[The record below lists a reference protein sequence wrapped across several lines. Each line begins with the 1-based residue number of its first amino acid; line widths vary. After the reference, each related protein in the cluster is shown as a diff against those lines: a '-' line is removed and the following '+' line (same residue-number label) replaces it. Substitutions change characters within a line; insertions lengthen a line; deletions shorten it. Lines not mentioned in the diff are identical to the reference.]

1 MVRRNLTEPHKFAL
15 NLTLM
20 GPRPVSSEINHLMLR
35 KARLYFA
42 LAVIVPSFFSLAA
55 CGGGSGATTITSV
68 SITPTTATV
77 PVNTT
82 TQFVA
87 TVKLS
92 NSSTTTNTTV
102 TWEVNGAAGGS
113 STIGTIAP
121 STTDVQV
128 GIYTAPSVAP
138 GGTDNGQ
145 VDITAVANQITT
157 GTTTMTLTSNTAVV
171 TIGAGTGLAITPT
184 TTTVPA
190 GGSHQFAATL
200 NSVADPNATWTITS
214 SKGGDIGSIDP
225 TTGLYRAPFF
235 PPPGAT
241 ITVTATDGAATASGT
256 ATIVY
261 SDASLK
267 GPFAFS
273 YSGDN
278 ASGYFA
284 VAGNFVTD
292 GNGTVVSGVEDIDSF
307 STGVS
312 GPLAVNGT
320 YLVGPDGRG
329 TVSLNSGLQSAGTLA
344 FVLTTNQHGLLI
356 RFDKN
361 VTGSG
366 TLDQQNLND
375 LTISPTIING
385 PYVFSIA
392 GADTSFRPMGVA
404 GKFSA
409 NGGGGVTAPTILDAK
424 INSAAKTS
432 DTSLTGSYSFDATRS
447 GTGRGILTLT
457 SNTTNS
463 MQYAFYVVDSTHVH
477 LVESDSNAYLAGDM
491 FAAPAGNSFSI
502 SELTAGNYPFTNGGT
517 SGTGAYAS
525 GGVFVSDGGG
535 NIKSGIVDVN
545 NAGTI
550 QSASML
556 GSCAYTVDVTTG
568 RIDLKLCPSGAS
580 AFEFA
585 AYLTSTGSAVMLE
598 LDSAATTNGMAI
610 PQQTLASVTGIF
622 ALGLS
627 GQGIF
632 HNSTSSYQPDA
643 SGQITLAATTVGGGN
658 IDINTFNSVFQTDPL
673 DTVNSTVA
681 APDGTFG
688 RGTAKILATNPAVT
702 FNLAYYILDDE
713 TVLLLGTDTVRIQT
727 GILTL
732 QSPPID

>member
-1 MVRRNLTEPHKFAL
+1 
-15 NLTLM
+15 
-20 GPRPVSSEINHLMLR
+20 MLR
-35 KARLYFA
+35 KAQLCFA
-42 LAVIVPSFFSLAA
+42 LAVVVPSLFTLAA
-55 CGGGSGATTITSV
+55 CGGGSGGATKITSI
-68 SITPTTATV
+68 SISPTTATV

-82 TQFVA
+82 SQFVA

-102 TWEVNGAAGGS
+102 TWEVNGVAGGTS
-113 STIGTIAP
+113 STGTIAP

-138 GGTDNGQ
+138 GGTDNGM
-145 VDITAVANQITT
+145 VDVTAVATQLGTS
-157 GTTTMTLTSNTAVV
+157 TTTTPETITSNTAVV
-171 TIGAGTGLAITPT
+171 TVGAGTGLAITPT

-200 NSVADPNATWTITS
+200 NSVADPNATWTIS
-214 SKGGDIGSIDP
+214 SMNGGDIGSIDP
-225 TTGLYRAPFF
+225 TTGLYKAPSF

-241 ITVTATDGAATASGT
+241 ITVTATDGAATATGT

-278 ASGYFA
+278 SSGYFA
-284 VAGNFVTD
+284 VAGSFVSD
-292 GNGTVVSGVEDIDSF
+292 GNGAIVSGVEDVDSF
-307 STGVS
+307 STGAS
-312 GPLAVNGT
+312 GPLAINGT

-344 FVLTTNQHGLLI
+344 FVLTTNQHGLLV

-392 GADTSFRPMGVA
+392 GADKSFRPMGVA

-409 NGGGGVTAPTILDAK
+409 NGGGGLTAPTILDAK
-424 INSAAKTS
+424 INGAAQTS
-432 DTSLTGSYSFDATRS
+432 DRSLTGSYSFDATRS
-447 GTGRGILTLT
+447 GTGRGTITLT
-457 SNTTNS
+457 STTTSS

-477 LVESDSNAYLAGDM
+477 LVEADANAFLAGDM
-491 FAAPAGNSFSI
+491 FAGTTGNSFSV

-517 SGTGAYAS
+517 SSTGGYAS
-525 GGVFVSDGGG
+525 GGVFVSDGAG
-535 NIKSGIVDVN
+535 NIKSGVVDAN
-545 NAGTI
+545 NAGAV

-556 GSCAYTVDVTTG
+556 GSCAYTVDGTTG
-568 RIDLKLCPSGAS
+568 RIDLKLCPSGGS
-580 AFEFA
+580 TLEFA

-598 LDSAATTNGMAI
+598 LDSAATANGMTI
-610 PQQTLASVTGIF
+610 PQRVLATSVKGIF
-622 ALGLS
+622 ALALG
-627 GQGIF
+627 GQGIL
-632 HNSTSSYQPDA
+632 NSAPSNRTDA
-643 SGQITLAATTVGGGN
+643 SGQITLAGTAVGLGN
-658 IDINTFNSVFQTDPL
+658 LDINTFNSVFQSDPL
-673 DTVNSTVA
+673 DTTNSTIA
-681 APDGTFG
+681 APDATLG
-688 RGTAKILATNPAVT
+688 RGTAKIVGTNPAVT
-702 FNLAYYILDDE
+702 FNVSYYIADDN
-713 TVLLLGTDTVRIQT
+713 TALLMGTDTVRTQT
-727 GILTL
+727 GIITL
-732 QSPPID
+732 QSPPPAN

>member
-1 MVRRNLTEPHKFAL
+1 M
-15 NLTLM
+15 
-20 GPRPVSSEINHLMLR
+20 NHLMLR
-35 KARLYFA
+35 KAQLYLA
-42 LAVIVPSFFSLAA
+42 LAVIGLSLSALSA
-55 CGGGSGATTITSV
+55 CGGGSGATKITSI

-87 TVKLS
+87 TVNLS

-102 TWEVNGAAGGS
+102 TWQVNGVAGGN
-113 STIGTIAP
+113 STTGTIAP

-128 GIYTAPSVAP
+128 GIYTAPAVAP

-145 VDITAVANQITT
+145 VDVTAVATQIDT
-157 GTTTMTLTSNTAVV
+157 GTSTTTTTVTSNTAVV
-171 TIGAGTGLAITPT
+171 TVGAGTGLAITPT

-200 NSVADPNATWTITS
+200 NSVADPNATWTISS

-225 TTGLYRAPFF
+225 TTGLYKAPSF

-261 SDASLK
+261 SDAALK

-278 ASGYFA
+278 SSGYFA
-284 VAGNFVTD
+284 VAGSFVAD
-292 GNGTVVSGVEDIDSF
+292 GNGTIVSGVEDIDSF

-329 TVSLNSGLQSAGTLA
+329 TMSLNSGLQSAGTLA

-375 LTISPTIING
+375 LSISPTIING
-385 PYVFSIA
+385 PYVFSIS
-392 GADTSFRPMGVA
+392 GADSSFSPMGVA
-404 GKFSA
+404 GKFST
-409 NGGGGVTAPTILDAK
+409 NGGGGLGAPTILDAK
-424 INSAAKTS
+424 INGTAKTS
-432 DTSLTGSYSFDATRS
+432 DTSLTGSYSFDPARS
-447 GTGRGILTLT
+447 GTGRGTITLT
-457 SNTTNS
+457 SDSTGS
-463 MQYAFYVVDSTHVH
+463 QQYAFYIIDSAHVH
-477 LVESDSNAYLAGDM
+477 LVETDSNAFLAGDM
-491 FAAPAGNSFSI
+491 FAAPAGNSFSV

-517 SGTGAYAS
+517 SSTGAYAS
-525 GGVFVSDGGG
+525 GGVFASDGAG
-535 NIKSGIVDVN
+535 NIKSGIVDAN

-550 QSASML
+550 QSGSML
-556 GSCAYTVDVTTG
+556 GSCAYTVDQTTG

-580 AFEFA
+580 ASEFA

-598 LDSAATTNGMAI
+598 LDSAATANGMAI
-610 PQQTLASVTGIF
+610 PQRTLASSATGIF
-622 ALGLS
+622 ALGLD

-632 HNSTSSYQPDA
+632 HNSASSYQPDA
-643 SGQITLAATTVGGGN
+643 SGQITLAGTTVGVGN
-658 IDINTFNSVFQTDPL
+658 LDINTFNSVFQSDPL
-673 DTVNSTVA
+673 DTVNSTLA
-681 APDGTFG
+681 APDATFG
-688 RGTAKILATNPAVT
+688 RGTAKLVGTNPAVT
-702 FNLAYYILDDE
+702 FNVSYYIVDGN
-713 TVLLLGTDTVRIQT
+713 TALLLGTDTVRTQT
-727 GILTL
+727 GIVTL
-732 QSPPID
+732 QSPTSTN

>member
-1 MVRRNLTEPHKFAL
+1 
-15 NLTLM
+15 LTLI
-20 GPRPVSSEINHLMLR
+20 GPKSMNSERIQLMLR
-35 KARLYFA
+35 KTRLYFA
-42 LAVIVPSFFSLAA
+42 LVVVVPSLFTLAA
-55 CGGGSGATTITSV
+55 CGGGSGATKINSI
-68 SITPTTATV
+68 SITPATATV

-87 TVKLS
+87 TVNLS

-102 TWEVNGAAGGS
+102 TWEVNGVAGGS
-113 STIGTIAP
+113 SSIGTIAP

-128 GIYTAPSVAP
+128 GIYTAPAVAP

-145 VDITAVANQITT
+145 VDVTAVATQINSGT
-157 GTTTMTLTSNTAVV
+157 GTTTTTVTSNTAVV
-171 TIGAGTGLAITPT
+171 TIGAGTGLAVTPT

-190 GGSHQFAATL
+190 GGSHLFTATL

-214 SKGGDIGSIDP
+214 AKGGDIGSIDP
-225 TTGLYRAPFF
+225 TTGLYEAPSF

-241 ITVTATDGAATASGT
+241 ITVTATDGAATATGT

-278 ASGYFA
+278 SSGYFA
-284 VAGNFVTD
+284 VAGSFVTD

-312 GPLAVNGT
+312 GPLAVSGT
-320 YLVGPDGRG
+320 YLVGPDGRA
-329 TVSLNSGLQSAGTLA
+329 TASLNSGLQSAGILA

-356 RFDKN
+356 GFDKN

-375 LTISPTIING
+375 LTISSTVING

-424 INSAAKTS
+424 INGVATTS
-432 DTSLTGSYSFDATRS
+432 DTSLAGSYSFDATRP
-447 GTGRGILTLT
+447 GTGRGTITLT

-463 MQYAFYVVDSTHVH
+463 EQYAFYVVDSTHVH
-477 LVESDSNAYLAGDM
+477 LVESDNNAFLAGDM
-491 FAAPAGNSFSI
+491 FAAPAGNSFSV

-517 SGTGAYAS
+517 SSTGAYAS
-525 GGVFVSDGGG
+525 GGVFVSDGSG
-535 NIKSGIVDVN
+535 NIKSGITDVN
-545 NAGTI
+545 NAGAI

-556 GSCAYTVDVTTG
+556 GSCAYTVDQTTG

-580 AFEFA
+580 ASEFA

-598 LDSAATTNGMAI
+598 LDSAATATGMAV
-610 PQQTLASVTGIF
+610 PQKALTSSVSGIF
-622 ALGLS
+622 ALGLG

-632 HNSTSSYQPDA
+632 HNSPSSYQPDA
-643 SGQITLAATTVGGGN
+643 SGQITLTGTSVGGGN

-673 DTVNSTVA
+673 DTTNSTVA

-688 RGTAKILATNPAVT
+688 RGTAKILGTNPAIT
-702 FNLAYYILDDE
+702 FNLSYYIVDGN
-713 TVLLLGTDTVRIQT
+713 TALLLGTDTVRTQT
-727 GILTL
+727 GIITL
-732 QSPPID
+732 QSPTN

>member
-1 MVRRNLTEPHKFAL
+1 
-15 NLTLM
+15 
-20 GPRPVSSEINHLMLR
+20 MLR
-35 KARLYFA
+35 KAQLFFA
-42 LAVIVPSFFSLAA
+42 LVVVVPSLFTLAA
-55 CGGGSGATTITSV
+55 CGGGSGATKITSIA
-68 SITPTTATV
+68 ITPVTATV

-82 TQFVA
+82 SQFVA
-87 TVKLS
+87 TVNLS

-102 TWEVNGAAGGS
+102 TWEVNGVAGGTA
-113 STIGTIAP
+113 STGTIAP

-138 GGTDNGQ
+138 GGTDNGM
-145 VDITAVANQITT
+145 VDVTAVATQLGTSTGT
-157 GTTTMTLTSNTAVV
+157 GTTPETITSNTAVV
-171 TIGAGTGLAITPT
+171 TVGAGTGLAITPT

-190 GGSHQFAATL
+190 GGSHQFTATL
-200 NSVADPNATWTITS
+200 NSVADPNATWTIS
-214 SKGGDIGSIDP
+214 SMNGGDIGSIDP
-225 TTGLYRAPFF
+225 TTGLYKAPSF

-241 ITVTATDGAATASGT
+241 ITVTATDGAATATGA

-278 ASGYFA
+278 SSGYFA
-284 VAGNFVTD
+284 VAGSFVSD
-292 GNGTVVSGVEDIDSF
+292 GNGTIVSGVEDVDSF

-312 GPLAVNGT
+312 GPLAINGT

-344 FVLTTNQHGLLI
+344 FVLTTNQHGLLV

-392 GADTSFRPMGVA
+392 GADKSFHPMGVA

-409 NGGGGVTAPTILDAK
+409 NGGGGLTAPAILDAK
-424 INSAAKTS
+424 INGAAQTS
-432 DTSLTGSYSFDATRS
+432 DRSLTGSYSFDATRS
-447 GTGRGILTLT
+447 GTGRGTITLT
-457 SNTTNS
+457 STTTSS

-477 LVESDSNAYLAGDM
+477 LVESDSNAFLAGDM
-491 FAAPAGNSFSI
+491 FAGSTGNSFSV

-517 SGTGAYAS
+517 SSTGAYAS
-525 GGVFVSDGGG
+525 GGVFVSDGAG
-535 NIKSGIVDVN
+535 NIKSGVVDTN

-556 GSCAYTVDVTTG
+556 GSCAYTVDGTTG
-568 RIDLKLCPSGAS
+568 RIDLKLCPSGGS
-580 AFEFA
+580 TLEFA

-598 LDSAATTNGMAI
+598 LDSAATANGMTT
-610 PQQTLASVTGIF
+610 PQRVLATSVKGIF
-622 ALGLS
+622 ALALG
-627 GQGIF
+627 GQGIL
-632 HNSTSSYQPDA
+632 NSAPSNRTDA
-643 SGQITLAATTVGGGN
+643 SGQVTLAGTAVGLGN
-658 IDINTFNSVFQTDPL
+658 LDINTFNSVFQSDPL
-673 DTVNSTVA
+673 DTTNSTIA
-681 APDGTFG
+681 APDATFG
-688 RGTAKILATNPAVT
+688 RGTAKIVGTNPAVT
-702 FNLAYYILDDE
+702 FNVSYYIVDDN
-713 TVLLLGTDTVRIQT
+713 TALLMGTDTVRTQT
-727 GILTL
+727 GIITL
-732 QSPPID
+732 QSPSPAN

>member
-1 MVRRNLTEPHKFAL
+1 
-15 NLTLM
+15 
-20 GPRPVSSEINHLMLR
+20 MLR
-35 KARLYFA
+35 KAQLCFA
-42 LAVIVPSFFSLAA
+42 LAVVVPSLFTLAA
-55 CGGGSGATTITSV
+55 CGGGSGGATKITSI
-68 SITPTTATV
+68 SISPTTATV

-82 TQFVA
+82 SQFVA

-102 TWEVNGAAGGS
+102 TWEVNGVAGGTS
-113 STIGTIAP
+113 STGTIAP

-138 GGTDNGQ
+138 GGTDNGM
-145 VDITAVANQITT
+145 VDVTAVATQLGTS
-157 GTTTMTLTSNTAVV
+157 TTTTPETITSNTAVV
-171 TIGAGTGLAITPT
+171 TVGAGTGLAITPT

-200 NSVADPNATWTITS
+200 NSVADPNATWMIS
-214 SKGGDIGSIDP
+214 SMNGGDIGSIDP
-225 TTGLYRAPFF
+225 TTGLYKAPSF

-241 ITVTATDGAATASGT
+241 ITVTATDGAATATGT

-278 ASGYFA
+278 SSGYFA
-284 VAGNFVTD
+284 VAGSFVSD
-292 GNGTVVSGVEDIDSF
+292 GNGAIVSGVEDVDSF
-307 STGVS
+307 STGAS
-312 GPLAVNGT
+312 GPLAINGT

-344 FVLTTNQHGLLI
+344 FVLTTNQHGLLV

-392 GADTSFRPMGVA
+392 GADKSFRPMGVA

-409 NGGGGVTAPTILDAK
+409 NGGGGLTAPTILDAK
-424 INSAAKTS
+424 INGAAQTS
-432 DTSLTGSYSFDATRS
+432 DRSLTGSYSFDATRS
-447 GTGRGILTLT
+447 GTGRGTITLT
-457 SNTTNS
+457 STTTSS

-477 LVESDSNAYLAGDM
+477 LVEADANAFLAGDM
-491 FAAPAGNSFSI
+491 FAGTTGNSFSV

-517 SGTGAYAS
+517 SSTGGYAS
-525 GGVFVSDGGG
+525 GGVFVSDGAG
-535 NIKSGIVDVN
+535 NIKSGVVDAN
-545 NAGTI
+545 NAGTV

-556 GSCAYTVDVTTG
+556 GSCAYTVDGTTG
-568 RIDLKLCPSGAS
+568 RIDLKLCPSGGS
-580 AFEFA
+580 TLEFA

-598 LDSAATTNGMAI
+598 LDSAATANGMAI
-610 PQQTLASVTGIF
+610 PQRVLATSVKGIF
-622 ALGLS
+622 ALALG
-627 GQGIF
+627 GQGIL
-632 HNSTSSYQPDA
+632 NSAPSNRTDA
-643 SGQITLAATTVGGGN
+643 SGQITLAGTAVGLGN
-658 IDINTFNSVFQTDPL
+658 LDINTFNSVFQSDPL
-673 DTVNSTVA
+673 DTTNSTIA
-681 APDGTFG
+681 APDATLG
-688 RGTAKILATNPAVT
+688 RGTAKIVGTNPAVT
-702 FNLAYYILDDE
+702 FNVSYYIVDDN
-713 TVLLLGTDTVRIQT
+713 TALLMGTDTVRTQT
-727 GILTL
+727 GIITL
-732 QSPPID
+732 QSPPPAN

>member
-1 MVRRNLTEPHKFAL
+1 
-15 NLTLM
+15 
-20 GPRPVSSEINHLMLR
+20 MLR
-35 KARLYFA
+35 KAQLCFA
-42 LAVIVPSFFSLAA
+42 LAVVVPSLFTLAA
-55 CGGGSGATTITSV
+55 CGGGSGGATKITSI
-68 SITPTTATV
+68 SISPTTATV

-82 TQFVA
+82 SQFVA

-102 TWEVNGAAGGS
+102 TWEVNGVAGGTS
-113 STIGTIAP
+113 STGTIAP

-138 GGTDNGQ
+138 GGTDNGM
-145 VDITAVANQITT
+145 VDVTAVATQLGTS
-157 GTTTMTLTSNTAVV
+157 TTTTPETITSNTAVV
-171 TIGAGTGLAITPT
+171 TVGAGTGLAITPN

-200 NSVADPNATWTITS
+200 NSVADPNATWMIS
-214 SKGGDIGSIDP
+214 SMNGGDIGSIDP
-225 TTGLYRAPFF
+225 TTGLYKAPSF

-241 ITVTATDGAATASGT
+241 ITVTATDGAATATGT

-278 ASGYFA
+278 SSGYFA
-284 VAGNFVTD
+284 VAGSFVSD
-292 GNGTVVSGVEDIDSF
+292 GNGAIVSGVEDVDSF
-307 STGVS
+307 STGAS
-312 GPLAVNGT
+312 GPLAINGT

-344 FVLTTNQHGLLI
+344 FVLTTNQHGLLV

-392 GADTSFRPMGVA
+392 GADKSFRPMGVA

-409 NGGGGVTAPTILDAK
+409 NGGGGLTAPTILDAK
-424 INSAAKTS
+424 INGAAQTS
-432 DTSLTGSYSFDATRS
+432 DRSLTGSYSFDATRS
-447 GTGRGILTLT
+447 GTGRGTITLT
-457 SNTTNS
+457 STTTSS

-477 LVESDSNAYLAGDM
+477 LVEADANAFLAGDM
-491 FAAPAGNSFSI
+491 FAGTTGNSFSV

-517 SGTGAYAS
+517 SSTGAYAS
-525 GGVFVSDGGG
+525 GGVFVSDGAG
-535 NIKSGIVDVN
+535 NIKSGVVDAN
-545 NAGTI
+545 NAGTV

-556 GSCAYTVDVTTG
+556 GSCAYTVDGTTG
-568 RIDLKLCPSGAS
+568 RIDLKLCPSGGS
-580 AFEFA
+580 TLEFA

-598 LDSAATTNGMAI
+598 LDSAATANGMAI
-610 PQQTLASVTGIF
+610 PQRVLATSAKGIF
-622 ALGLS
+622 ALALG
-627 GQGIF
+627 GQGIL
-632 HNSTSSYQPDA
+632 NSAPSNRTDA
-643 SGQITLAATTVGGGN
+643 SGQITLAGTAVGLGN
-658 IDINTFNSVFQTDPL
+658 LDINTFNSVFQSDPL
-673 DTVNSTVA
+673 DTTNSTIA
-681 APDGTFG
+681 APDATLG
-688 RGTAKILATNPAVT
+688 RGTAKIVGTNPAVT
-702 FNLAYYILDDE
+702 FNVSYYIVDDN
-713 TVLLLGTDTVRIQT
+713 TALLMGTDTVRTQT
-727 GILTL
+727 GIITL
-732 QSPPID
+732 QSPNPAN

>member
-1 MVRRNLTEPHKFAL
+1 M
-15 NLTLM
+15 
-20 GPRPVSSEINHLMLR
+20 EINHLMLR
-35 KARLYFA
+35 KARLCFA
-42 LAVIVPSFFSLAA
+42 LAVILPSFLSLAA

-77 PVNTT
+77 PVNMT

-87 TVKLS
+87 TVHLS
-92 NSSTTTNTTV
+92 NASTTTNTTV
-102 TWEVNGAAGGS
+102 TWEVNGVAGGS

-128 GIYTAPSVAP
+128 GIYTAPAVAP
-138 GGTDNGQ
+138 GGTDNGM
-145 VDITAVANQITT
+145 VDVTAVATQIGTS
-157 GTTTMTLTSNTAVV
+157 TTTTPQTITSNTAVV
-171 TIGAGTGLAITPT
+171 TVGAGTGLAITPT

-200 NSVADPNATWTITS
+200 NSVADPNATWTIS
-214 SKGGDIGSIDP
+214 STKGGDIGSIDP
-225 TTGLYRAPFF
+225 TTGLYKAPFF
-235 PPPGAT
+235 PPPGAM
-241 ITVTATDGAATASGT
+241 ITVTATDGPATASGT

-278 ASGYFA
+278 SSGYFA
-284 VAGNFVTD
+284 VAGSFVSD
-292 GNGTVVSGVEDIDSF
+292 GNGTIVSGVEDVDSF

-312 GPLAVNGT
+312 GPLAVNGA

-392 GADTSFRPMGVA
+392 GADKSFRPMGVA

-409 NGGGGVTAPTILDAK
+409 NGGGGLTAPTILDAK
-424 INSAAKTS
+424 INGAALTS
-432 DTSLTGSYSFDATRS
+432 DRSLTGSYSFDATRS
-447 GTGRGILTLT
+447 GTGRGTITLT
-457 SNTTNS
+457 SNTTS
-463 MQYAFYVVDSTHVH
+463 SIQYGFYVIDSTHVH
-477 LVESDSNAYLAGDM
+477 LVETDSNAYLAGDM
-491 FAAPAGNSFSI
+491 FAASAGNSFSV

-517 SGTGAYAS
+517 SSTGAYAS
-525 GGVFVSDGGG
+525 GGVFVSDGAG
-535 NIKSGIVDVN
+535 NVKSGIVDAN

-556 GSCAYTVDVTTG
+556 SSCAYTVDGTTG

-580 AFEFA
+580 VLEFA

-598 LDSAATTNGMAI
+598 LDSAATANGMAI
-610 PQQTLASVTGIF
+610 PQRVLATSATGIF
-622 ALGLS
+622 ALGLG
-627 GQGIF
+627 GQGIL
-632 HNSTSSYQPDA
+632 HTGPANRTDA
-643 SGQITLAATTVGGGN
+643 SGQITLAGTSVGLGN
-658 IDINTFNSVFQTDPL
+658 LDINTFNSVFQSDPL
-673 DTVNSTVA
+673 DTTNSTIA
-681 APDGTFG
+681 APDATFG
-688 RGTAKILATNPAVT
+688 RGTAKIVGTNPAVT
-702 FNLAYYILDDE
+702 FNVSYYFVDGN
-713 TVLLLGTDTVRIQT
+713 TALLMGTDTVRTQT
-727 GILTL
+727 GIITL
-732 QSPPID
+732 QSPAN